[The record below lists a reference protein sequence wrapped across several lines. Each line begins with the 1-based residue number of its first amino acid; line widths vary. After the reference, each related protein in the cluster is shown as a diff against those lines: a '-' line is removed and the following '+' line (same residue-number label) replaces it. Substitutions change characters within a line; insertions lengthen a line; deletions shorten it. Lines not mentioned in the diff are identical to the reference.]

1 MHLAGASQSAIAREL
16 GIGRTAV
23 RNMLAAVDADIE
35 TQPMIDP
42 RQLAAETLVDT
53 LLEARA
59 AAARLDRLA
68 DSTDDPA
75 LSLRIETERRHQR
88 AARTAAA
95 AQLAAA
101 ADHDLTA
108 APRRPAIDTTTAET
122 AT

>member
-1 MHLAGASQSAIAREL
+1 MNRAEMQSRAATMHLAGASQSAIAREL

-59 AAARLDRLA
+59 AAARLDR
-68 DSTDDPA
+68 
-75 LSLRIETERRHQR
+75 I
-88 AARTAAA
+88 AAA
-95 AQLAAA
+95 A
-101 ADHDLTA
+101 
-108 APRRPAIDTTTAET
+108 RPPTTWP
-122 AT
+122 